1 MDSGTR
7 AGDTPLHQA
16 LREALGK
23 LPGQCRLLW
32 KTGLGHHQKV
42 VVSPPSSA
50 SGASR
55 AGESLS

>member
-32 KTGLGHHQKV
+32 KTGLGHHQKAECYHDV
-42 VVSPPSSA
+42 QPRQFPH
-50 SGASR
+50 
-55 AGESLS
+55 